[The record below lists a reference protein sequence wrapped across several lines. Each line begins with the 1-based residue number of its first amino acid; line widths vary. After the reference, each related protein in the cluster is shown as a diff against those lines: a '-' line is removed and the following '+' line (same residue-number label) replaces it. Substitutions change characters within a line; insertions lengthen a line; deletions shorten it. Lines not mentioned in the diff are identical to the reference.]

1 MSLLVKDFFNF
12 LKNLAPL
19 HIADPQD
26 NNGLQIG
33 SFLNPVSGILLTLD
47 ISKEALSFALKHNLN
62 LIISHHPFI
71 FNPIFT
77 IIKDNPKGDL
87 IYTLIKNDLN
97 LICWHTPLDKINNGV
112 SENFV
117 KAINLK
123 SSEFILKEKYDE
135 NFGLGR
141 IVYLKKSIKLKNL
154 AKKIAKL
161 IKSWVMVAGDLE
173 SSIKAFGV
181 CGGSGS
187 FLKEELKKLG
197 INTLITSDVKYH
209 IAKDA
214 YEEGFNFILIDH
226 GISESFILP
235 FLKTK
240 IQEFLKR
247 KNSQIPIEI
256 FRTTSLYQIYSPKR
270 REKINARRNTKTY

>member
-1 MSLLVKDFFNF
+1 MSLLVKDFFNL
-12 LKNLAPL
+12 LKTLAPL
-19 HIADPQD
+19 QIADPQD

-33 SFLNPVSGILLTLD
+33 SLSNPVTGILLTLD
-47 ISKEALSFALKHNLN
+47 ISKENISFALKHNLN
-62 LIISHHPFI
+62 LIITHHPFI
-71 FNPIFT
+71 FKPILN
-77 IIKDNPKGDL
+77 IIRDDPKGEL

-97 LICWHTPLDKINNGV
+97 LICWHTPLDKIDNGV
-112 SENFV
+112 SESLI

-123 SSEFILKEKYDE
+123 GSDFILKEKNNE

-154 AKKIAKL
+154 AKKIGKL
-161 IKSWVMVAGDLE
+161 INSWVMVVGDLE
-173 SSIKAFGV
+173 TSVKAFGV

-187 FLKEELKKLG
+187 FLKDELKNLG

-214 YEEGFNFILIDH
+214 YEEGFNFIIIDH
-226 GISESFILP
+226 GVSESFILS

-240 IQEFLKR
+240 IQKFLER

-256 FRTTSLYQIYSPKR
+256 FETKSFYQVFIPKGG
-270 REKINARRNTKTY
+270 K